1 MTVSLKK
8 SAFPKSLCC
17 SSMLECLIRMSSNT
31 SVFIVT
37 HFHLYRSVLSSPFHY
52 TCAAFNYFIIVI
64 VIIIILLSWSSS
76 VSIVSGYRLNDRISV
91 SSRGKRIFH
100 LASLSRPNLRPIQH
114 PLQWVPGVLFRGG
127 GSLAGAWRRPLIPSS
142 AEVKNK

>member
-1 MTVSLKK
+1 MNVSLKK

-37 HFHLYRSVLSSPFHY
+37 HFQLYQSVLSSPFHY

-64 VIIIILLSWSSS
+64 VIIILLSWSSS
-76 VSIVSGYRLNDRISV
+76 VSIVSDYRLNDRVSV
-91 SSRGKRIFH
+91 SSRGKMIFH

-127 GSLAGAWRRPLIPSS
+127 GGSLAGAWRRPLTPSS